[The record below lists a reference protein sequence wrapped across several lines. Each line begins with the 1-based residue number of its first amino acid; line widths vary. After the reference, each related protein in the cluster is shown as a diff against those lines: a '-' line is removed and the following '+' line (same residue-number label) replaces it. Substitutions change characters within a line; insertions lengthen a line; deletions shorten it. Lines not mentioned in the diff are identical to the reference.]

1 MSRIFLSKST
11 QIHNAYS
18 GGSTEAIQM
27 DAVVD
32 LVPPLL
38 RAEGHTVEVGEGKS
52 WQEQV
57 ALGNSFMGAA
67 GRYYAIHSDAGGGDG
82 TTAFYHPGSLVGK
95 RMAERLYARVAP
107 VSIGKDNG
115 VKERGDLG
123 ELNGPKSPACLIEVE
138 FHDNPVGAHD
148 IRSRHSAYA
157 HAIADGILDEVGRK
171 PVAKPTVRLT
181 CSKKN
186 ANRLEGYVLSGVT
199 YPMAKV
205 IMSYRRPGETEWR
218 PWVTLTA
225 NAAGGFNVGTRGYR
239 VGVYQYRAMSPD
251 NIKLGFPIWRYGYA
265 AVSIVK

>member
-1 MSRIFLSKST
+1 MSRVFLSKST
-11 QIHNAYS
+11 QIHNEYT

-38 RAEGHTVEVGEGKS
+38 RAEGHEVEVGEGKS

-57 ALGNSFMGAA
+57 ALGNKFMGAT
-67 GRYYAIHSDAGGGDG
+67 GRYYAIHSNAGGGDG
-82 TTAFYHPGSLVGK
+82 TVAFYHSGSVAGK

-107 VSIGKDNG
+107 VSVGRDDG
-115 VKERGDLG
+115 VKPNDGLG
-123 ELNGPKSPACLIEVE
+123 EINGPKSPACLIELE
-138 FHDNPVGAHD
+138 FHDNAAGAHD

-171 PVAKPTVRLT
+171 PVAKPTVRLS

-199 YPMAKV
+199 YPMARV
-205 IMSYRRPGETEWR
+205 ILSYRRPGETLWR
-218 PWVTLTA
+218 PWVELTA
-225 NAAGGFNVGTRGYR
+225 NAAGGFSVGTRGYR
-239 VGVYQYRAMSPD
+239 VGTYRYRAMSPA
-251 NIKLGFPIWRYGYA
+251 NVKLNFPIWRYGYA
-265 AVSIVK
+265 EVGIV